1 MTTQDTLASLGGKP
15 VFGSDHAWP
24 KWPVHDEREER
35 AVLDVLRSGKWWF
48 GERVAQ
54 FEKEFAAFQDAKYG
68 ISCTTGTAA
77 LEIVLQALGIGPGDE
92 VLVPPYTF
100 VATATAVM
108 RLGAT
113 PIFVDVDDSWCM
125 DPSRVEAAI
134 TPKTKALLPVH
145 FGGRVCDLDQ
155 FRALAAK
162 HGLPLIEDACHSWG
176 SKWDGK
182 GTGAIGK
189 CGVFS
194 FQHSKN
200 ITGGEG
206 GIILTDNS
214 GFGAMCRSIVNCG
227 RVPGG
232 VWYHH
237 VNLGTNA
244 RLTEIQGAIL
254 SAQLTRLEEQTLR
267 REKNATLLTAGLAD
281 LEGIQIQSGSPHITR
296 RAYHLY
302 CLRIDAARFGCS
314 REKFIQA
321 ANAEGLPICAGY
333 PIPLY
338 EQPVIEQWYRQHGVQ
353 RPDCPVVDDFC
364 KRSAMWFG
372 QDVLLGTEEEMRGI
386 IDIFKKI
393 KAKAADLK
401 D

>member
-1 MTTQDTLASLGGKP
+1 MTQDTLALLGGKP
-15 VFGSDHAWP
+15 VFGADHAWP
-24 KWPVHDEREER
+24 KWPVHDAREEQ
-35 AVLDVLRSGKWWF
+35 AVLEVLRSGKWWF

-54 FEKEFAAFQDAKYG
+54 FEKEFAAFQGAKHG

-77 LEIVLQALGIGPGDE
+77 LEIVLQALGIGPGHE

-100 VATATAVM
+100 VATASAVM
-108 RLGAT
+108 RVGAT

-145 FGGRVCDLDQ
+145 FGGRVCDMDQ
-155 FRALAAK
+155 FRALAQK
-162 HGLPLIEDACHSWG
+162 HGLPPIEDACHSWG
-176 SKWDGK
+176 SEWEGK
-182 GTGAIGK
+182 GTGAIGI

-200 ITGGEG
+200 ITAGEG
-206 GIILTDNS
+206 GIILTDDDELA
-214 GFGAMCRSIVNCG
+214 AMCRSIVNCG
-227 RVPGG
+227 RSPEG

-254 SAQLTRLEEQTLR
+254 SAQLTRLEEQTIR
-267 REKNATLLTAGLAD
+267 REENADLLTAGLED
-281 LEGIQIQSGSPHITR
+281 LEGIQTQRGSNRITR
-296 RAYHLY
+296 RAYHLF
-302 CLRIDAARFGCS
+302 CLRIDAVRFGCT

-338 EQPVIEQWYRQHGVQ
+338 EQPVIEQWYRQHGVK
-353 RPDCPVVDDFC
+353 RPDCPMVEDFC

-372 QDVLLGTEEEMRGI
+372 QDVLLGSEEEMDGI
-386 IDIFKKI
+386 LAIFRKI

>member
-1 MTTQDTLASLGGKP
+1 MATQDKLAISGGNSI
-15 VFGSDHAWP
+15 FGADHAWP
-24 KWPVHDEREER
+24 TWPVHDELEEQ
-35 AVLDVLRSGKWWF
+35 AVLEVLRSGKWWF
-48 GERVAQ
+48 GERVAK
-54 FEKEFAAFQDAKYG
+54 FENDFAAFQDARFG
-68 ISCTTGTAA
+68 ITCNSGTTA
-77 LEIVLQALGIGPGDE
+77 LEIVLQALDIGPGDE

-100 VATATAVM
+100 VATASAVM
-108 RLGAT
+108 RVGAT

-134 TPKTKALLPVH
+134 TLKTKAILPVH
-145 FGGRVCDLDQ
+145 FGGRVCELDVL
-155 FRALAAK
+155 RAIAERN
-162 HGLPLIEDACHSWG
+162 GIPLIEDACHSWG
-176 SKWDGK
+176 SKWSGK

-200 ITGGEG
+200 ITAGEG
-206 GIILTDNS
+206 GIILTDDAE
-214 GFGAMCRSIVNCG
+214 FAAKCRSLVNCG
-227 RVPGG
+227 RISGG

-237 VNLGTNA
+237 VNLGTNV

-254 SAQLTRLEEQTLR
+254 SAQLTRLEVQTLH
-267 REKNATLLTAGLAD
+267 REKNASFLTEGLEKI
-281 LEGIQIQSGSPHITR
+281 EGIQTQRGNTHITR

-302 CLRIDAARFGCS
+302 CLRIDPGSFGCS

-338 EQPVIEQWYRQHGVQ
+338 EQPVIEQWYRQHGIT
-353 RPDCPVVDDFC
+353 RPYCPMVEDFC
-364 KRSAMWFG
+364 RRSAMWFG
-372 QDVLLGTEEEMRGI
+372 QDVLLGSEEDMRGI
-386 IDIFKKI
+386 LTIFEKI
-393 KAKAADLK
+393 KANASNLK